1 LIKLIFGDSYP
12 TLIIGSAND
21 KIEDILRKM
30 STHQLISLPIS
41 SGAKDIEI
49 IGRVSL
55 FEIMQYFYQS
65 SYETAKLDKPILKV
79 LQFTEFYL
87 QKKRPGLEFGFPFV
101 LKKNLSESLTIDSL
115 FYPFSIGLH
124 IILVEILD
132 KDYVNLSQ
140 SDVVRF
146 LYYQN
151 LLPSKSQ
158 MHMIGGI
165 SYIAHMSK
173 EILVVEETENV
184 VQAYLMLSSTF
195 QTAAAVVNEEGVLV
209 STLSSTDLRNLTLE
223 LLGEMRQMS
232 VRKFLL
238 HTKNEKDYRSPVC
251 LVTEESTL
259 IEIVRQI
266 VEFRVHRVWIVD
278 NEQKPFGVISLSDI
292 FRVLARYNKKLD
304 LLDKL
309 EPKIDLHKVN
319 KKFEEK
325 DEEENLEKKIE
336 TKNSEF
342 EEKMIENTYNL
353 GDEDY
358 YLNVIV

>member
-1 LIKLIFGDSYP
+1 
-12 TLIIGSAND
+12 
-21 KIEDILRKM
+21 
-30 STHQLISLPIS
+30 
-41 SGAKDIEI
+41 
-49 IGRVSL
+49 
-55 FEIMQYFYQS
+55 
-65 SYETAKLDKPILKV
+65 
-79 LQFTEFYL
+79 
-87 QKKRPGLEFGFPFV
+87 
-101 LKKNLSESLTIDSL
+101 
-115 FYPFSIGLH
+115 LH
-124 IILVEILD
+124 RILVEILD

-358 YLNVIV
+358 YLYRRDDFFDKDGVVNETFRAWELEHPQLAKRFKTNVQPKKRSVNSGQGGNNARKKRMLRRDSVGAILADRRNQSF